1 MQHEEK
7 KMMKVKL
14 RMQRMAALIEFVVGA
29 GLAIFFHF
37 VLHDQV
43 AAFSIFGVGLLLSL
57 ATWLLRED
65 IIEIR
70 ERLVEEYR
78 EFHELPD
85 VMRRIEDPECLQKA
99 REIIARI
106 TRNMSLLQR
115 GFIPMDE
122 TEFMLE
128 ATKAADATQQ
138 TLKSV
143 NPLTP
148 GWNTVG
154 AIIKYYQANK
164 RALERGVRIT
174 RTFVLRRDQL
184 NETDVQKMLRTHY
197 EDGIEVKVVYREELP
212 TGGEAGWAKNCS
224 FNFGMYDD
232 RLVVDVSAP
241 APYYGVRTSQPVELV
256 RYLRMLDL
264 VDHASHAVTLNENV
278 IIQA

>member
-1 MQHEEK
+1 
-7 KMMKVKL
+7 MKVKL
-14 RMQRMAALIEFVVGA
+14 RMQRMAALIEFVVGS
-29 GLAIFFHF
+29 GLAIFFHL
-37 VLHDQV
+37 VLHDRV
-43 AAFSIFGVGLLLSL
+43 AAFTIFGVGMLLSL

-65 IIEIR
+65 IVEIR
-70 ERLVEEYR
+70 ERLLEEYR

-85 VMRRIEDPECLQKA
+85 AIRRIEDPECLQKA

-122 TEFMLE
+122 TEFMME
-128 ATKAADATQQ
+128 ATKAADATQK

-148 GWNTVG
+148 GWDTRG
-154 AIIKYYQANK
+154 AIIKYYQSNK
-164 RALERGVRIT
+164 RAVERGVKVS
-174 RTFVLRRDQL
+174 RTFVMRRDQL
-184 NETDVQKMLRTHY
+184 QEAEVQKMLRVHY
-197 EDGIEVKVVYREELP
+197 EDGIEVKVAFRDELP
-212 TGGEAGWAKNCS
+212 AGGEAGWAKDCS

-241 APYYGVRTSQPVELV
+241 APYFGVRTSQRAELA
-256 RYLRMLDL
+256 RYHRMLAL
-264 VDHASHAVTLNENV
+264 VDHAAHGVILRDKE

>member
-1 MQHEEK
+1 MRIK
-7 KMMKVKL
+7 SG
-14 RMQRMAALIEFVVGA
+14 MQRMAALIEFVVGA
-29 GLAIFFHF
+29 GLAIFFHV
-37 VLHDQV
+37 VLHDRM
-43 AAFSIFGVGLLLSL
+43 AALIIFGIGLLLSL

-70 ERLVEEYR
+70 ERMLEEYR

-85 VMRRIEDPECLQKA
+85 AMRRIEDPECLQKA

-128 ATKAADATQQ
+128 ATKEADATQR

-148 GWNTVG
+148 GWDTRG
-154 AIIKYYQANK
+154 TIIKYYQANK
-164 RALERGVRIT
+164 RALERGVKIT
-174 RTFVLRRDQL
+174 RTFALRRDQL
-184 NETDVQKMLRTHY
+184 SEAEVQKLLRTHY
-197 EDGIEVKVVYREELP
+197 EDGIEVKLVYRDELP
-212 TGGEAGWAKNCS
+212 AGGEAGWAKDCS
-224 FNFGMYDD
+224 FNFAVFDN

-241 APYYGVRTSQPVELV
+241 APYYGVRTSQPGELV

-264 VDHASHAVTLNENV
+264 VDHASHAVTLRENE
-278 IIQA
+278 IIHA